1 MGGGRRPTAC
11 PCCASSVVD
20 ARFTGAYTW
29 PGLNWRPSACEADVI
44 ATRPQLLWG
53 YAIPRVS
60 SKVAT
65 SPMDQSQLARKAAHR
80 GMKATPP
87 AGIEPAT
94 FRVWGGR
101 RGRSGTDALRGA
113 GPWPRRACASKPM
126 CPVSLW
132 AASLLT
138 HWRAA
143 RSLGTGHLPGAV
155 QLARI
160 ELATFSV

>member
-1 MGGGRRPTAC
+1 M
-11 PCCASSVVD
+11 
-20 ARFTGAYTW
+20 
-29 PGLNWRPSACEADVI
+29 
-44 ATRPQLLWG
+44 
-53 YAIPRVS
+53 
-60 SKVAT
+60 
-65 SPMDQSQLARKAAHR
+65 SPMEPGQLAQTAARR
-80 GMKATPP
+80 GKMATPP

-94 FRVWGGR
+94 FRLWGWR
-101 RGRSGTDALRGA
+101 LGRSGTDALRGA
-113 GPWPRRACASKPM
+113 GPWPRRACARKPM